1 MQYMQY
7 IYDIKISSGRGL
19 VRTKMSKESPP
30 GLLGSG
36 EGCDNEKIVNARLIF
51 LKVCPLL
58 SISYATAL
66 G

>member
-19 VRTKMSKESPP
+19 VRTKMSKEFP

-36 EGCDNEKIVNARLIF
+36 EGCDNEKIVNTRLIF